1 MSRQGNPASRLAW
14 RMFFLACSAGIV
26 RPKRE
31 AQKPPQAASPP
42 CVLSNSSTETVC
54 SASCCTGIS
63 SHTAAAF
70 RASAW
75 PGVSDHSGAAL
86 CHVRLHCHQRFLR
99 AGTGLMLPA
108 NHGRRRFLIGLDRR
122 LAPALQRAIDLVR
135 ARICKMQQPSHGRLR
150 QAQQRLA
157 AFFELAVDGGERVL
171 VIRKHSELALERA
184 LLC

>member
-14 RMFFLACSAGIV
+14 RMFFLACSASIV
-26 RPKRE
+26 RRE
-31 AQKPPQAASPP
+31 ARDSKAASGRKPALR
-42 CVLSNSSTETVC
+42 LSNSSTETVC

-75 PGVSDHSGAAL
+75 PAVSDHSGAAL
-86 CHVRLHCHQRFLR
+86 CHVRSHCHQRVLR

-122 LAPALQRAIDLVR
+122 LATALQRAIDLVR
-135 ARICKMQQPSHGRLR
+135 VLICKMQQPSHGRLR